1 MNVFLYVIPALA
13 GILNAVHS
21 GTNAQLTK
29 SLQRPWWAA
38 LFVCLISGAAVI
50 PGILVAREGF
60 PSVAG
65 LAKTPW
71 WAWLGTVI
79 AAVPV
84 ITTLLFAGRLGGA
97 AFNGLV
103 VTATMVTSVVLDHFG
118 LLGFDVHAVNLWRV
132 VGAVLMIAGVS
143 LVCLF

>member
-1 MNVFLYVIPALA
+1 MILLYAIPVLA
-13 GILNAVHS
+13 GILNAIHS

-29 SLQRPWWAA
+29 SLARPWWAA
-38 LFVCLISGAAVI
+38 IFVCLISAVAVI
-50 PGILVAREGF
+50 PGILITRETF
-60 PSVAG
+60 PSLSG
-65 LAKTPW
+65 LGKTPW
-71 WAWLGTVI
+71 WAWLGTAI

-103 VTATMVTSVVLDHFG
+103 VTATMVASILLDNFG

-132 VGAVLMIAGVS
+132 IGAVLMISGVA
-143 LVCLF
+143 LMCLF

>member
-1 MNVFLYVIPALA
+1 MNILLYLVPALA
-13 GILNAVHS
+13 GILNAIHS

-29 SLQRPWWAA
+29 SLERPWWAA
-38 LFVCLISGAAVI
+38 VFVCLISGVAII
-50 PGILVAREGF
+50 PGILVTRESF
-60 PSVAG
+60 PALES

-84 ITTLLFAGRLGGA
+84 ITTLLFAGKLGGA

-103 VTATMVTSVVLDHFG
+103 VTATMVASLGLDHYG
-118 LLGFDVHAVNLWRV
+118 LLGFDTHAINAWRV
-132 VGAVLMIAGVS
+132 AGAVLMISGVF
-143 LVCLF
+143 LMCRF